1 MITMQ
6 LKMILAMDLDGCIG
20 KENGLPWRLRSDMLR
35 FKRLTSGQGN
45 SAVLMGRT
53 TWETIP
59 EIYRP
64 LIERVNIVV
73 TRNKEYNLDSAQVVY
88 SIEDGIE
95 YARSKNC
102 EECWII
108 GGANVY
114 EQCRDLVD
122 EVHLTSVETSNSGDV
137 RVALFGEEWIREV
150 IESTPQSSDNEHP
163 TTYMILRKS

>member
-1 MITMQ
+1 MQ

-35 FKRLTSGQGN
+35 FKRLTLGQGN

-59 EIYRP
+59 EMYRP
-64 LIERVNIVV
+64 LVDRINIVV
-73 TRNKEYNLDSAQVVY
+73 TRNREYTLDDADVVY
-88 SIEDGIE
+88 SIEEGIQH
-95 YARSKNC
+95 AKSKNC
-102 EECWII
+102 DECWII

-114 EQCRDLVD
+114 EQCRDMVE

-137 RVALFGEEWIREV
+137 KVGLFGDEWTREIV
-150 IESTPQSSDNEHP
+150 ESTPQSSDNEHP
-163 TTYMILRKS
+163 TTYMILTKS

>member
-1 MITMQ
+1 MQ

-35 FKRLTSGQGN
+35 FKRLTLGQGN

-59 EIYRP
+59 EMYRP
-64 LIERVNIVV
+64 LVDRINIVV
-73 TRNKEYNLDSAQVVY
+73 TRNREYSLNNAYVVY

-95 YARSKNC
+95 HAKSKNC
-102 EECWII
+102 DECWII

-114 EQCRDLVD
+114 EQCRDMV
-122 EVHLTSVETSNSGDV
+122 EEIHLTSVETSNSGDV
-137 RVALFGEEWIREV
+137 KVGLFGDEWNREV
-150 IESTPQSSDNEHP
+150 VESTPQSSDNEHP
-163 TTYMILRKS
+163 TTYIILTKS

>member
-1 MITMQ
+1 MQ
-6 LKMILAMDLDGCIG
+6 LKMILVMDLDGCIG

-35 FKRLTSGQGN
+35 FKRLTLGQGN

-59 EIYRP
+59 EMYRP
-64 LIERVNIVV
+64 LVDRINIVV
-73 TRNKEYNLDSAQVVY
+73 TRNRKYSLDSADVVY

-95 YARSKNC
+95 HAKSKNC
-102 EECWII
+102 DECWII

-114 EQCRDLVD
+114 EQCRDMVE

-137 RVALFGEEWIREV
+137 KVGLFGDEWTREIV
-150 IESTPQSSDNEHP
+150 ESTPQSSDNEHP
-163 TTYMILRKS
+163 TTYMILTKS

>member
-1 MITMQ
+1 MQ

-35 FKRLTSGQGN
+35 FKRLTMGQGS

-59 EIYRP
+59 EMYRP
-64 LIERVNIVV
+64 LVDRINIVV
-73 TRNKEYNLDSAQVVY
+73 TRNQAYVLDDAEVVY
-88 SIEDGIE
+88 SIEEGIQF
-95 YARSKNC
+95 ATDKNC
-102 EECWII
+102 DECWII

-114 EQCRDLVD
+114 EQCRDMVE

-137 RVALFGEEWIREV
+137 KVGLFGDEWNREV

>member
-1 MITMQ
+1 MQ

-35 FKRLTSGQGN
+35 FKRLTLGQGN

-59 EIYRP
+59 EMYRP
-64 LIERVNIVV
+64 LVDRINIVV
-73 TRNKEYNLDSAQVVY
+73 TRNREYTLDDADVVN
-88 SIEDGIE
+88 SIEEGIE
-95 YARSKNC
+95 HAKSKNC
-102 EECWII
+102 DECWII

-114 EQCRDLVD
+114 EQCRDMVE

-137 RVALFGEEWIREV
+137 KVGLFGDEWDREV
-150 IESTPQSSDNEHP
+150 VESTPQSSDNEHP
-163 TTYMILRKS
+163 TTYMILTKS